1 MDSKPP
7 SDKHVSDKPADDK
20 GMDSRLDKAGER
32 KLSPEEEERIKKE
45 MEKTKKKLEDIKKSV
60 LKKFPFIEGIG
71 IFHQQFAQRLEEE
84 EEISK
89 EERDDKPIHLLVVV
103 PNDKEKEIN
112 KIKQEIVEIVKDNKP
127 KLWVHM
133 KTPQDIWNYGLDS
146 KFDFIEA
153 VGMVLPLHDKG
164 ILGSLRVANIHKSLV
179 LRKFDKYVVSYVI
192 GGSLVRGEAKETS
205 DVDTYIV
212 IDDTD
217 VKRTSRLELKER
229 LRGIIYGY
237 AAEASELAG
246 VKGKLNIQVYILT
259 EFWEAVKDA
268 HPVIF
273 TFIRDG
279 IPLYDR
285 GAFLPWKLLLKM
297 GKIKPSPEAID
308 MFMSMGEKVSEI
320 VKRRLLDIVIGDI
333 YWGVV
338 TPSQALLML
347 YGLPPPNVRETVI
360 EMKKVFFEKEKML
373 EKTYIEILSNIV
385 NLYKEFEHGK
395 INSIKGVEVD
405 KYLRDSE
412 DYIKRLKELRE
423 QIEKRA
429 KEKTINQIYNDVFAL
444 LKAIFGSQSQEKLV
458 KSFENA
464 LVKRGLVPPKTL
476 HILHDIIEAKTN
488 FKKGKL
494 ATHEVEHAR
503 KDAASLISNLIEYT
517 QRKDLV
523 PLEKGKIKIKIKD
536 KELDL
541 LVTNTAAFLFT
552 EKGIFKITDKLG
564 NATQEDLESALNA
577 QKGNLD
583 IKINPAIF
591 DTLRKEFGDLEIIL

>member
-1 MDSKPP
+1 MDSA
-7 SDKHVSDKPADDK
+7 SQSDKPANDK
-20 GMDSRLDKAGER
+20 GMDSRLVKAGER
-32 KLSPEEEERIKKE
+32 KLSPEEEENIRKE
-45 MEKTKKKLEDIKKSV
+45 MEKTKKKLEELKKTIV
-60 LKKFPFIEGIG
+60 KKFPFIEAIG
-71 IFHQQFAQRLEEE
+71 IFHQQFAKKLEEE
-84 EEISK
+84 EEIPK
-89 EERDDKPIHLLVVV
+89 EEKELKPIHLLVIV
-103 PNDKEKEIN
+103 PNDKDKELG
-112 KIKQEIVEIVKDNKP
+112 KIKQSIVEIVKDSKP
-127 KLWVHM
+127 RLWIHL
-133 KTPQDIWNYGLDS
+133 KTNQDIWNYGLDS

-179 LRKFDKYVVSYVI
+179 LRKFDKYVVSYVL

-237 AAEASELAG
+237 AAEASEIAG

-279 IPLYDR
+279 VPLYDR

-320 VKRRLLDIVIGDI
+320 VKRRLLDIAIGDI
-333 YWGVV
+333 YWGIL

-347 YGLPPPNVRETVI
+347 YGLPPPNVRETV
-360 EMKKVFFEKEKML
+360 EAMRQVFYEKEKML
-373 EKTYIEILSNIV
+373 EKKYIDILTNIV
-385 NLYKEFEHGK
+385 ELYKGFEHGK
-395 INSIKGVEVD
+395 VSSIKGVEID
-405 KYLRDSE
+405 KYLKDSE

-423 QIEKRA
+423 QIEKRSQ
-429 KEKTINQIYNDVFAL
+429 EKTINQIYDDVFNL

-458 KSFENA
+458 RVFENTFI
-464 LVKRGLVPPKTL
+464 KRGLMPEKSL
-476 HILHDIIEAKTN
+476 HILVDIIEAKAN

-503 KDAASLISNLIEYT
+503 KDASVLINNLIEYT

-536 KELDL
+536 KELDML
-541 LVTNTAAFLFT
+541 ITSNAAFLFT
-552 EKGIFKITDKLG
+552 EQGIFKVTDKLTS
-564 NATQEDLESALNA
+564 ATQEDLEAALKA
-577 QKGNLD
+577 QRGNID
-583 IKINPAIF
+583 IRINPVIF
-591 DTLRKEFGDLEIIL
+591 NTVRKEFGDFEIIL

>member
-1 MDSKPP
+1 MDSKPQP
-7 SDKHVSDKPADDK
+7 QSDKQVNDKPAGDKLAGDK
-20 GMDSRLDKAGER
+20 GMDSRLSKA
-32 KLSPEEEERIKKE
+32 
-45 MEKTKKKLEDIKKSV
+45 
-60 LKKFPFIEGIG
+60 
-71 IFHQQFAQRLEEE
+71 AQRLEEE
-84 EEISK
+84 EEVPK
-89 EERDDKPIHLLVVV
+89 AERDAKPIHLLVVV
-103 PNDKEKEIN
+103 PNDKEKELV
-112 KIKQEIVEIVKDNKP
+112 KIKQEILEIVKDSKP
-127 KLWVHM
+127 RLWIHL

-153 VGMVLPLHDKG
+153 VSMVLPLHDKG

-179 LRKFDKYVVSYVI
+179 LRKFDKYVVSYVV

-279 IPLYDR
+279 IPMYDR
-285 GAFLPWKLLLKM
+285 GAFLPWKLLLRM

-347 YGLPPPNVRETVI
+347 YGLPPPNVRETVT
-360 EMKKVFFEKEKML
+360 EMKRVFYEKEKML
-373 EKTYIEILSNIV
+373 EKKYIDILTNIV
-385 NLYKEFEHGK
+385 DLYKGFEHGK
-395 INSIKGVEVD
+395 VNSIKGVEVD
-405 KYLRDSE
+405 RYLKESE
-412 DYIKRLKELRE
+412 DYIKRLKELRG
-423 QIEKRA
+423 QIEKRTQ
-429 KEKTINQIYNDVFAL
+429 EKTINQIHDDVFNL
-444 LKAIFGSQSQEKLV
+444 LKAVFGSQSQDKLV
-458 KSFENA
+458 KSFENN
-464 LVKRGLVPPKTL
+464 LIKRGLMPPKTL
-476 HILHDIIEAKTN
+476 HILNDIIEAKAN

-503 KDAASLISNLIEYT
+503 KDASLLINHLIEYT

-523 PLEKGKIKIKIKD
+523 PLEKGKIKLKVKD
-536 KELDL
+536 KELDML
-541 LVTNTAAFLFT
+541 ITSNAAFLFT
-552 EKGIFKITDKLG
+552 EQGIFKITDKLT
-564 NATQEDLESALNA
+564 NAAQEDLEIALKN
-577 QKGNLD
+577 QQGNID

-591 DTLRKEFGDLEIIL
+591 DTLKKEFGDFEIIL

>member
-1 MDSKPP
+1 MDSKPE
-7 SDKHVSDKPADDK
+7 SDKPASNNKDINK
-20 GMDSRLDKAGER
+20 GMDSKLNKPSEV
-32 KLSPEEEERIKKE
+32 KLSPEEEEQIRKE
-45 MEKTKKKLEDIKKSV
+45 MEKTKKKLEEIKKAII
-60 LKKFPFIEGIG
+60 KKFSFIEGIG
-71 IFHQQFAQRLEEE
+71 IFHQQFAKRLEEE

-89 EERDDKPIHLLVVV
+89 EEREAKPIHLLVIV
-103 PNDKEKEIN
+103 PNDKEKEMV
-112 KIKQEIVEIVKDNKP
+112 KIKQEIVNIVKDSKP
-127 KLWVHM
+127 KLWIHL
-133 KTPQDIWNYGLDS
+133 KTNQDVWNYGLDS

-153 VGMVLPLHDKG
+153 IGMVLPLHDKG

-179 LRKFDKYVVSYVI
+179 LRKFDKYVVSYVL

-205 DVDTYIV
+205 DIDTYIV

-237 AAEASELAG
+237 AVEASELAG
-246 VKGKLNIQVYILT
+246 VKAKLNIQVYILT

-333 YWGVV
+333 YWSVV

-347 YGLPPPNVRETVI
+347 YGLPPPNVRETVT
-360 EMKKVFFEKEKML
+360 EMKRVFYEKEKML
-373 EKTYIEILSNIV
+373 EKKYIDIVTNIV
-385 NLYKEFEHGK
+385 ELYKGFEHGK
-395 INSIKGVEVD
+395 VDSIKGAEVD
-405 KYLRDSE
+405 KYLKEAE

-429 KEKTINQIYNDVFAL
+429 KERTINQIYDDVFNL
-444 LKAIFGSQSQEKLV
+444 LKSIFGSLPQEKLV
-458 KSFENA
+458 KSFENN
-464 LVKRGLVPPKTL
+464 LVKRGLMPPKTL
-476 HILHDIIEAKTN
+476 HILNDLIGAKAN
-488 FKKGKL
+488 LKKGKI

-503 KDAASLISNLIEYT
+503 KDASLLINNLIEYT

-523 PLEKGKIKIKIKD
+523 PLEKGKLRIKIKD
-536 KELDL
+536 KEIDM
-541 LVTNTAAFLFT
+541 LVTNDAAFLFT
-552 EKGIFKITDKLG
+552 ERGVMKLTDKMS
-564 NATQEDLESALNA
+564 NASQEDLEAALKA
-577 QKGNLD
+577 QRGNLD
-583 IKINPAIF
+583 IKINPIIF
-591 DTLRKEFGDLEIIL
+591 DLVKKEYGDFEIIL